1 MSRIES
7 SAAPHVVLPP
17 REPLGA
23 RDLLWNGF
31 RPPYSLPGRTPEQRA
46 FAHRANLAHRRL
58 DLEDFK
64 RFLAEW
70 VASARA
76 CRTLEELAAHPR
88 AVDPI
93 RELQPWEPGATTS
106 ENQDLAAVHGGFRH
120 ELADAL
126 REVER
131 HRARL
136 ERRPVPL
143 DVRLEATIGLE
154 AGVRGGRVGAQAS
167 IPDGVVTASLG
178 ARRATLRCELEGAGR
193 TRCSVQTAALTASTD
208 GLEALEVARAAVSGS
223 ARRDGFGLA
232 AGPAIRLG
240 RSGLHVEAQAKV
252 GLRVQLLDVETARR
266 ALSSEDFWTRKR

>member
-31 RPPYSLPGRTPEQRA
+31 RPPYSLRGRPPEQRA
-46 FAHRANLAHRRL
+46 LAHRANVAHRRL

-88 AVDPI
+88 VIDPI
-93 RELQPWEPGATTS
+93 RELQPWEPGATTA

-136 ERRPVPL
+136 ERRPEPL
-143 DVRLEATIGLE
+143 DVRLDATIGLE
-154 AGVRGGRVGAQAS
+154 VGVRRGRVGAQVS
-167 IPDGVVTASLG
+167 LPDGVVTASLG
-178 ARRATLRCELEGAGR
+178 ARRATLRCELDRAGR
-193 TRCSVQTAALTASTD
+193 TSCAVQTAALAASAD
-208 GLEALEVARAAVSGS
+208 GLEVARAAVSGS

-240 RSGLHVEAQAKV
+240 RSGLDVEAQAKV